1 MHSKGNQKQMK
12 KQPAEWEKM
21 FANDGTNSEL
31 VSKIY
36 KQLMQLNIQKIN
48 NLIKKWAEDLSRHS
62 SKDDIQMAKRHMKR
76 CSASLIIREMQMKT
90 MRYHLIISYYD

>member
-12 KQPAEWEKM
+12 KQPMEWEKM
-21 FANDGTNSEL
+21 FANDGTNSEF

-48 NLIKKWAEDLSRHS
+48 NLIKKQGEDLSRHS
-62 SKDDIQMAKRHMKR
+62 SKEDIQIAKRHMKR
-76 CSASLIIREMQMKT
+76 CSTSLIIREMQIKT

>member
-12 KQPAEWEKM
+12 KQPTEWEKM
-21 FANDGTNSEL
+21 FANDGTNSEF

-48 NLIKKWAEDLSRHS
+48 NLIKKRAEDLSRHS
-62 SKDDIQMAKRHMKR
+62 SKEDIQTAKRHMKR
-76 CSASLIIREMQMKT
+76 CSASLIIREMQIKT
-90 MRYHLIISYYD
+90 MRYRLIISYYD

>member
-36 KQLMQLNIQKIN
+36 NQLMQLNIQKIN

>member
-1 MHSKGNQKQMK
+1 MK

>member
-1 MHSKGNQKQMK
+1 MK

-21 FANDGTNSEL
+21 FANDVTN
-31 VSKIY
+31 VINF
-36 KQLMQLNIQKIN
+36 QNIQIANTAQYKN
-48 NLIKKWAEDLSRHS
+48 PIKKWAEDLSRHS